1 MDTLTQLSLE
11 VQQNLEG
18 DWKNWYFD
26 ISCLL
31 FFQVLRPLLRPIV
44 RAKVEE
50 LQTYLV
56 NNGLAPPLTS
66 TLNLAS
72 CSLSLK
78 GYAVAIHLELGPR
91 QLLEVSLVF

>member
-56 NNGLAPPLTS
+56 NNGLAVPPPLTW
-66 TLNLAS
+66 LLAV
-72 CSLSLK
+72 L
-78 GYAVAIHLELGPR
+78 A
-91 QLLEVSLVF
+91 